1 MSSTTRYATKTFF
14 SLVANFI
21 VKEPLY
27 LSDHSPVVTWL
38 KINNKIGSSHTIPER
53 DILSRL
59 PKQFLWENDSTQKFK
74 DALRSLNIQALI
86 REYMADDSLNENA
99 EKSLE
104 KVESILITTA
114 KCCLKIKT
122 GKTRRSIKLSSNKK
136 WFDKECRLKR
146 HELRKLANKEHR
158 NLLNPIIRE
167 QYHDTLRN
175 TRSCL
180 FPERMNTTMPRFPR

>member
-1 MSSTTRYATKTFF
+1 MVIHQAGQRFTEKNGICVVDYAICDQDIF

-27 LSDHSPVVTWL
+27 FSDHSPVVTWL
-38 KINNKIGSSHTIPER
+38 KINNKISSNHTIPEK

-59 PKQFLWENDSTQKFK
+59 PKQFFWKNDSTQKFK

-86 REYMADDSLNENA
+86 REYTADDSLNENA

-122 GKTRRSIKLSSNKK
+122 GKTRRRIKLSSNKK
-136 WFDKECRLKR
+136 WFE
-146 HELRKLANKEHR
+146 
-158 NLLNPIIRE
+158 
-167 QYHDTLRN
+167 T
-175 TRSCL
+175 
-180 FPERMNTTMPRFPR
+180 

>member
-1 MSSTTRYATKTFF
+1 MHVVDYAICHQDIF

-27 LSDHSPVVTWL
+27 LSDHSPVVIVLL

-59 PKQFLWENDSTQKFK
+59 PKQFLWENDATQKFK
-74 DALRSLNIQALI
+74 DALRSLIQALI
-86 REYMADDSLNENA
+86 REYMADDTLNENA

-122 GKTRRSIKLSSNKK
+122 VKTRRSIKLSSNKK
-136 WFDKECRLKR
+136 
-146 HELRKLANKEHR
+146 
-158 NLLNPIIRE
+158 
-167 QYHDTLRN
+167 
-175 TRSCL
+175 
-180 FPERMNTTMPRFPR
+180 

>member
-1 MSSTTRYATKTFF
+1 MGGASSYSPLSDRIRILNGRVNGDSLGRTPFHGKNGVHVVDYAICDQDIF

-27 LSDHSPVVTWL
+27 LSDHSPEVIVLL
-38 KINNKIGSSHTIPER
+38 KTNNKIGSSHTIPER

-86 REYMADDSLNENA
+86 REYTADDSLNENA

-104 KVESILITTA
+104 KLESILITTA

-136 WFDKECRLKR
+136 
-146 HELRKLANKEHR
+146 
-158 NLLNPIIRE
+158 
-167 QYHDTLRN
+167 
-175 TRSCL
+175 
-180 FPERMNTTMPRFPR
+180 